1 MDYKYSC
8 KDDGPCFNSLD
19 EAIEDFIN
27 DLYCDGEINGEGY
40 IETDVNICTPY
51 EDEINAVRIIEKLY
65 EEALDEC
72 EFADENY
79 LQNVDTTWLSQELN
93 KVWKKWKKREKI
105 SPPFYEVDHI
115 ENYKIHYKDDE
126 VISYRKIRQL
136 KE

>member
-8 KDDGPCFNSLD
+8 KEDGPVLYTLS
-19 EAIEDFIN
+19 EAIEDYIQE
-27 DLYCDGEINGEGY
+27 LYSDGNIEGNGY
-40 IETDVNICTPY
+40 IETDVRVCTPY
-51 EDEINAVRIIEKLY
+51 EDEINVERIIEKLY

-79 LQNVDTTWLSQELN
+79 LQNVNTAWLSQELN
-93 KVWKKWKKREKI
+93 KVWKKWKKKEKI

-126 VISYRKIRQL
+126 VISYRKIKQI

>member
-8 KDDGPCFNSLD
+8 RDDGPCLDSLY

-27 DLYCDGEINGEGY
+27 DLYCDGKINGEGY
-40 IETDVNICTPY
+40 IETNVNIYTPY
-51 EDEINAVRIIEKLY
+51 EDEIDVIDIIEKLY
-65 EEALDEC
+65 EIALDEY
-72 EFADENY
+72 EYADEDY

-115 ENYKIHYKDDE
+115 ENYKIHYKNDE
-126 VISYRKIRQL
+126 VISYRKIKQI

>member
-8 KDDGPCFNSLD
+8 RDDGPCLDSLY
-19 EAIEDFIN
+19 EAIEDFIT
-27 DLYCDGEINGEGY
+27 DLYRDERINGEGY
-40 IETDVNICTPY
+40 VETNVNIYTPY
-51 EDEINAVRIIEKLY
+51 EDEIDAVDIVEKLY
-65 EEALDEC
+65 EIALDEY
-72 EFADENY
+72 EYADENY

-126 VISYRKIRQL
+126 VISYRKIR
-136 KE
+136 